1 MKTKGNVWI
10 ILGLLL
16 LAAALFLTV
25 WNMNQ
30 ANQAGDE
37 ARTLVEAI
45 EEQIEKQAEK
55 RQQSEVEDP
64 LAQTLDPNQPDY
76 VRFPGIEMPTITIR
90 GYDYI
95 GVLSIPVLKLELPI
109 MSTWDYTRLRAA
121 PCRYQGSAYQKNMI
135 LCAHNY
141 TTHFGRIKNLA
152 AGDKVIFT
160 DADGNRFFYQ
170 VAEIETLAPT
180 AVEEMEAGEWD
191 LTLFTCTVGGSTR
204 VTVRCEEMEE

>member
-1 MKTKGNVWI
+1 MKAKGNVWI

-30 ANQAGDE
+30 ANEAGDQAQE
-37 ARTLVEAI
+37 VVEAI
-45 EEQIEKQAEK
+45 VAQIAQRQMPEEGPVAE
-55 RQQSEVEDP
+55 
-64 LAQTLDPNQPDY
+64 TLDLSQPDY
-76 VRFPGIEMPTITIR
+76 LRFPNMEMPTTSIR

-95 GVLSIPVLKLELPI
+95 GVLEIPALRLELPI

-121 PCRYQGSAYQKNMI
+121 PCRYQGSAYLNNMI

-141 TTHFGRIKNLA
+141 TTHFGRIKNLTV
-152 AGDKVIFT
+152 GDNVTFT
-160 DADGNRFFYQ
+160 DVDGNVFFYR
-170 VAEIETLAPT
+170 VAAVETLAPT

-204 VTVRCEEMEE
+204 VTVRCEAIE